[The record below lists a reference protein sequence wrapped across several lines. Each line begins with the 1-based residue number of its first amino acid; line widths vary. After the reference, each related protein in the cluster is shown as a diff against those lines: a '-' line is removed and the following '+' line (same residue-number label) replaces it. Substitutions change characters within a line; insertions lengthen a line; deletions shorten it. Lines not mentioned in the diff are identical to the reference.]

1 MGRPLQT
8 WRNKGIDV
16 AAWPT
21 SNGGCSFTIRKTFK
35 PKDAT
40 EYKETKTFFGG
51 DLKILVDLLNQA
63 STWAHEYFGE
73 PVAVVDT
80 RPVNPA
86 VAAVVKK
93 ITDEI
98 DDIPF

>member
-1 MGRPLQT
+1 MARPLQS
-8 WRNKGIDV
+8 WRNKSIDV

-21 SNGGCSFTIRKTFK
+21 NNGGCSFTIRKTWK

-40 EYKETKTFFGG
+40 EYKETKTFFPN
-51 DLKILVDLLNQA
+51 DVKVLIDLLAQA
-63 STWAHEYFGE
+63 SAWAHEYFAE
-73 PVAVVDT
+73 PIVEVDT

-86 VAAVVKK
+86 VAAVVKS
-93 ITDEI
+93 IIE

>member
-1 MGRPLQT
+1 MAQPIQT

-21 SNGGCSFTIRKTFK
+21 KNGGCSFTIRKSYK
-35 PKDAT
+35 PKDSKL
-40 EYKETKTFFGG
+40 YQETKTYFPG
-51 DLKILVDLLNQA
+51 DLAILVDLLTQA
-63 STWAHEYFGE
+63 QTWAHEYFNE

-80 RPVNPA
+80 RPVDPA
-86 VAAVVKK
+86 VAAIVKS
-93 ITDEI
+93 IVEE